1 MTKELNDQAKD
12 MREQLYDMQATLVAI
27 ASEAGEGPE
36 QRAATI
42 SLLSAAKACSLAA
55 EFLEDLA
62 Q

>member
-1 MTKELNDQAKD
+1 MTKELNDQTKD
-12 MREQLYDMQATLVAI
+12 MRERLYDMHATLVAI

-36 QRAATI
+36 HWSPTI

-55 EFLEDLA
+55 EFLEELA